1 MIVDD
6 ERESKNFFDYQEL
19 LKSVREANSLQQEV
33 LKSKISKED
42 AEIIL
47 RRLSQG
53 MTEETALIE
62 NLTVSLSKSK
72 KPLWI
77 DVVKK
82 TCESIIP
89 EVDMRDLEITKDI
102 LVKEDS
108 EDLFVSP
115 EDYPYYTTI
124 KKLQYAFGD
133 VYKTSQRTVIYL
145 HEFLKRFLITL
156 AKILNECDFKKTFE
170 HLYSYEFSKFYN
182 YKKLKFKNTFEEPP
196 KEGEKEEDLS
206 ETENF
211 GFVVEQALNC
221 DEEETIKEQSQIK
234 RKNYLETI
242 FEEKDDNYFEN
253 LAFQDQ
259 RTSSMSHP
267 EYLDFISCRHQTF
280 LSKGKKTFI
289 NFLQSILQSSFPY
302 DLKDAN
308 NLEVVSY
315 LCKEILR
322 KIITDAIRTKH
333 SERKL
338 FVLNFP
344 LIVEDLEELCNYE
357 VEKLESF
364 MNDYYS
370 DTYLMKELKKKK
382 AMKLYNKN
390 VKIKKSDLSFTIII
404 KKLVFLQDSNQ
415 SDFLRK
421 NKKKS
426 EDNAMN
432 IKNVLVNI
440 YNDFYKSF
448 DSKQSE
454 STQTRKSK
462 KKKKEELNDTNLIMN
477 NIPAFNYQDFVAELK
492 LSNYYEYFLI
502 SPFMIENLESKYK
515 SSFLDKSV
523 CEAFKSE
530 ISSKVSLIKKTSK
543 KTFSDKFNIWLE
555 MTNSER
561 NFIVDEYN
569 KLMNCNNMF
578 YNDEESN

>member
-47 RRLSQG
+47 RRLSEG

-221 DEEETIKEQSQIK
+221 EEDETIKEQSQIK

-357 VEKLESF
+357 IEKLQSF
-364 MNDYYS
+364 MNDYYC

-404 KKLVFLQDSNQ
+404 KKLIFLQDSNQ
-415 SDFLRK
+415 CDFLRK

-432 IKNVLVNI
+432 IKNVLLNK

-448 DSKQSE
+448 ESKQTE
-454 STQTRKSK
+454 SNQTRKSK
-462 KKKKEELNDTNLIMN
+462 KKKKEELNETNLIIN
-477 NIPAFNYQDFVAELK
+477 NIPEFNHQNFVAELK

-502 SPFMIENLESKYK
+502 SPFIIENLESKYK

-523 CEAFKSE
+523 CEAFRSE

-543 KTFSDKFNIWLE
+543 KSFSDKFNIWLE

-569 KLMNCNNMF
+569 KVMNCNNMF
-578 YNDEESN
+578 YNDDESN